1 MAINKNPYFAP
12 GQDLTP
18 EQLALMLALQG
29 DFARNLDALQEYQ
42 TGYGESSSWASAPQ
56 GTLPQSWALPGQ
68 GRFAPTLEYVPA
80 TYKQQLTVNGD
91 NTDFQPTDEIET
103 PAYYR
108 IRQGEN
114 DSFTRASRSHIWDP
128 TTGQYLGRE
137 SSGGLWSDM
146 APIAA
151 MALAAY
157 GGSLAAGAS
166 GAASGGAAAT
176 TGAGTAAAGT
186 GGGLNWGAIGSAA
199 AKNAAINAGMTLAN
213 GGDLGDAFRSGALGA
228 VTGGVG
234 GGMAAYGVNPML
246 AQGTTGALGAA
257 ARGGDGSDIL
267 RGAAGG
273 AISGGIGQLGQNYGW
288 SPEATAAAR
297 GAAGAAVGGGD
308 GRDILRGAATGYAG
322 SAINN
327 SARGNG
333 YLSGQ
338 DGLQTEPGFFAP
350 GGQGYDAGGGMD
362 YFSSTFGD
370 GSGYTEN
377 AFGDTF
383 GNTPIN
389 AQDYWGFDPS
399 IYDMG
404 GGYDSQ
410 QGSGIDWGSLLSK
423 GVGWLMQGGDKDD
436 KGASP
441 LAMLLGGLLGA
452 QGGKDQQQTSS
463 RDPWAPMQPYLL
475 GLAED
480 GRKLYNQ
487 YTQQPFSPAQQTA
500 YNNVGG
506 LLDVLNLNAG
516 GLLQGM
522 QANATGKNQF
532 VRGQP
537 RQLIGSAPIDG
548 MAFQPGRLGNFGTRR
563 G

>member
-1 MAINKNPYFAP
+1 MTLEEQIRQRWGQYGNWQSADQNQAADLARLFEANGITDLSKLSFKKREYEAP
-12 GQDLTP
+12 GQEWETEAGMVRTDPAKRTTFDVLYGDQNLGFLGDINRDGSLSKLAKDYIADGSGPQLTDR
-18 EQLALMLALQG
+18 G
-29 DFARNLDALQEYQ
+29 DNGPILGWSSRGGGNTNFNLVENPQ
-42 TGYGESSSWASAPQ
+42 TGEIVVMPNWGSSKTQTYNDLLGIAS
-56 GTLPQSWALPGQ
+56 
-68 GRFAPTLEYVPA
+68 
-80 TYKQQLTVNGD
+80 
-91 NTDFQPTDEIET
+91 I
-103 PAYYR
+103 
-108 IRQGEN
+108 
-114 DSFTRASRSHIWDP
+114 
-128 TTGQYLGRE
+128 LG
-137 SSGGLWSDM
+137 
-146 APIAA
+146 
-151 MALAAY
+151 
-157 GGSLAAGAS
+157 LAAGAYY
-166 GAASGGAAAT
+166 APAGGAAGAAAQGGLQGYGLATGASLLGDGDVNSTVNAGLAGGVTGAVAGGVKGYGQSQGWNPAT
-176 TGAGTAAAGT
+176 T
-186 GGGLNWGAIGSAA
+186 
-199 AKNAAINAGMTLAN
+199 
-213 GGDLGDAFRSGALGA
+213 RA
-228 VTGGVG
+228 VTGGAN
-234 GGMAAYGVNPML
+234 AAL
-246 AQGTTGALGAA
+246 
-257 ARGGDGSDIL
+257 RGGSGEDIL

-423 GVGWLMQGGDKDD
+423 GVDWLTQGGGKDG

-500 YNNVGG
+500 YGNVGG

-522 QANATGKNQF
+522 QANATGQNQF

-548 MAFQPGRLGNFGTRR
+548 MAFQPGLLGNFGTRR

>member
-1 MAINKNPYFAP
+1 MAINKNPYLAFEV
-12 GQDLTP
+12 DLTP
-18 EQLALMLALQG
+18 EQLAEIQALTSRWTEPTSRTQWNDG
-29 DFARNLDALQEYQ
+29 GEYTITEPGFYGGKLSDDKFSPYINWIPNYIWTGLGDNYRREIDPSGAGYWGPISQPANISTWGRSDRTGTWDPNTGKWLGYQTESTDLRDFAN
-42 TGYGESSSWASAPQ
+42 WA
-56 GTLPQSWALPGQ
+56 GTIA
-68 GRFAPTLEYVPA
+68 A
-80 TYKQQLTVNGD
+80 TYFG
-91 NTDFQPTDEIET
+91 
-103 PAYYR
+103 
-108 IRQGEN
+108 
-114 DSFTRASRSHIWDP
+114 
-128 TTGQYLGRE
+128 GQ
-137 SSGGLWSDM
+137 
-146 APIAA
+146 
-151 MALAAY
+151 ALAGA
-157 GGSLAAGAS
+157 GG
-166 GAASGGAAAT
+166 GGAAAT
-176 TGAGTAAAGT
+176 GATSGATTAGA
-186 GGGLNWGAIGSAA
+186 GGLNWGAVGTAA
-199 AKNAAINAGMTLAN
+199 AKNAAINAGLTLAQ
-213 GGDLGDAFRSGALGA
+213 GGDMSDALRAGAIGA
-228 VTGGVG
+228 VSGGAGGV
-234 GGMAAYGVNPML
+234 AAGYGVNPIL
-246 AQGTTGALGAA
+246 AGAA
-257 ARGGDGSDIL
+257 TGGGISALQGGDGSDIL

-423 GVGWLMQGGDKDD
+423 GVNWLLGNGGGKNGQGG
-436 KGASP
+436 GG
-441 LAMLLGGLLGA
+441 AMLPALLGA
-452 QGGKDQQQTSS
+452 FAGALDSRDKESTSS
-463 RDPWAPMQPYLL
+463 RAPWAPMQPYLL

-480 GRKLYNQ
+480 GRGLYNQ
-487 YTQQPFSPAQQTA
+487 LKAQPFSPAQQTA

-522 QANATGKNQF
+522 QANATGQNKF

-548 MAFQPGRLGNFGTRR
+548 MAFQPGLLGNFGTRR

>member
-1 MAINKNPYFAP
+1 MAINKNPAFAF

-18 EQLALMLALQG
+18 EQLAEIQALTYRWTEPTSQTRWNDG
-29 DFARNLDALQEYQ
+29 GEYTISDPGFYGGKLSDDKFSPYLNWIPNYID
-42 TGYGESSSWASAPQ
+42 TGS
-56 GTLPQSWALPGQ
+56 
-68 GRFAPTLEYVPA
+68 
-80 TYKQQLTVNGD
+80 
-91 NTDFQPTDEIET
+91 
-103 PAYYR
+103 
-108 IRQGEN
+108 GEN
-114 DSFTRASRSHIWDP
+114 FSTEIDPSGAGYWGPISQPANISTWGRSDRTGIWDP
-128 TTGQYLGRE
+128 NTGKWLGYETE
-137 SSGGLWSDM
+137 STGLRDFANWVGTV
-146 APIAA
+146 AA
-151 MALAAY
+151 MYFGGQALAGA
-157 GGSLAAGAS
+157 GG
-166 GAASGGAAAT
+166 GGAAAT
-176 TGAGTAAAGT
+176 GATSGATTAGA
-186 GGGLNWGAIGSAA
+186 GGLNWGAVGTAA
-199 AKNAAINAGMTLAN
+199 AKNAAINAGLTLAQ
-213 GGDLGDAFRSGALGA
+213 GGDLSDALKSGALGA
-228 VTGGVG
+228 VTGGAG
-234 GGMAAYGVNPML
+234 GAMAGYGVNPML
-246 AQGTTGALGAA
+246 AQGATGALGAA

-423 GVGWLMQGGDKDD
+423 GAGWLTQGGGKDG

-522 QANATGKNQF
+522 QANATGQNKF

-548 MAFQPGRLGNFGTRR
+548 MAFQPGLLGNFGTRR

>member
-1 MAINKNPYFAP
+1 MAINQNPYLAFER
-12 GQDLTP
+12 DLTP
-18 EQLALMLALQG
+18 EQLAEMTALTKRWTEPTSQTRWNDG
-29 DFARNLDALQEYQ
+29 GEYTISNPGFYGGKLSDDKFSPYLNWIPNYIGTGSGENFSTEIDPSGAGYWGPISQPANISTWGRSDRTGTWDPNTGKWLGYQTESTGLRDFANFV
-42 TGYGESSSWASAPQ
+42 
-56 GTLPQSWALPGQ
+56 GTA
-68 GRFAPTLEYVPA
+68 
-80 TYKQQLTVNGD
+80 
-91 NTDFQPTDEIET
+91 
-103 PAYYR
+103 
-108 IRQGEN
+108 
-114 DSFTRASRSHIWDP
+114 
-128 TTGQYLGRE
+128 
-137 SSGGLWSDM
+137 
-146 APIAA
+146 AA
-151 MALAAY
+151 MYFGGQALAGA
-157 GGSLAAGAS
+157 GG
-166 GAASGGAAAT
+166 GGAAAT
-176 TGAGTAAAGT
+176 GATSGATTAGA
-186 GGGLNWGAIGSAA
+186 GGLNWGAVGTAA
-199 AKNAAINAGMTLAN
+199 AKNAAINAGLTLAQ
-213 GGDLGDAFRSGALGA
+213 GGDMSDALRAGALGA
-228 VTGGVG
+228 VTGAAG
-234 GGMAAYGVNPML
+234 GAMAGYGVNPML
-246 AQGTTGALGAA
+246 AQGATGALGAA

-423 GVGWLMQGGDKDD
+423 GVDWLTQGGGKDG

-500 YNNVGG
+500 YGNVGG

-522 QANATGKNQF
+522 QANATGQNQF
-532 VRGQP
+532 VRGQQP

-548 MAFQPGRLGNFGTRR
+548 MAFQPGLLGNFGTRR

>member
-1 MAINKNPYFAP
+1 MAINQNPYLAFEV
-12 GQDLTP
+12 DLTP
-18 EQLALMLALQG
+18 EQLAEIQALTYRWTEPTSQTRWNDG
-29 DFARNLDALQEYQ
+29 GEYTISDPGFYGGKLSDDKFSPYLNWIPNYIGTGSGENFSTEIDPSGAGYWGPISQPANISTWGRSDRTGTWDPNTGKWLGYQTESTGLRDFANFV
-42 TGYGESSSWASAPQ
+42 
-56 GTLPQSWALPGQ
+56 GT
-68 GRFAPTLEYVPA
+68 
-80 TYKQQLTVNGD
+80 
-91 NTDFQPTDEIET
+91 
-103 PAYYR
+103 
-108 IRQGEN
+108 
-114 DSFTRASRSHIWDP
+114 
-128 TTGQYLGRE
+128 
-137 SSGGLWSDM
+137 M
-146 APIAA
+146 AA
-151 MALAAY
+151 MYFGGQALAGA
-157 GGSLAAGAS
+157 GG
-166 GAASGGAAAT
+166 GGAAAT
-176 TGAGTAAAGT
+176 GATSGATTAGA
-186 GGGLNWGAIGSAA
+186 GGLNWGAIGTAA
-199 AKNAAINAGMTLAN
+199 AKNAAINAGLTLAQ
-213 GGDLGDAFRSGALGA
+213 GGDLSDALKSGALGA
-228 VTGGVG
+228 VTGGAG
-234 GGMAAYGVNPML
+234 GAMAGYGVNPML
-246 AQGTTGALGAA
+246 AQGATGALGAA

-423 GVGWLMQGGDKDD
+423 GANWLLGNGGGKDG

-452 QGGKDQQQTSS
+452 KGGKDQQQTSS

-522 QANATGKNQF
+522 QANATGQNKF

-548 MAFQPGRLGNFGTRR
+548 MAFQPGLLGNFGTRR

>member
-1 MAINKNPYFAP
+1 MAINKNPAFAF

-18 EQLALMLALQG
+18 EQLAEIQALTYRWTEPTSQTRWNDG
-29 DFARNLDALQEYQ
+29 GEYTISDPGFYGGKLSDDKFSPYLNWIPNYIN
-42 TGYGESSSWASAPQ
+42 TGS
-56 GTLPQSWALPGQ
+56 
-68 GRFAPTLEYVPA
+68 
-80 TYKQQLTVNGD
+80 
-91 NTDFQPTDEIET
+91 
-103 PAYYR
+103 
-108 IRQGEN
+108 GEN
-114 DSFTRASRSHIWDP
+114 FSTEIDPSGAGYWGPISQPANISTWGRSDRTGIWDP
-128 TTGQYLGRE
+128 NTGKWLGYQTE
-137 SSGGLWSDM
+137 STGLRDFANFVGTM
-146 APIAA
+146 AA
-151 MALAAY
+151 MYFGGQALAGA
-157 GGSLAAGAS
+157 GG
-166 GAASGGAAAT
+166 GGAAAT
-176 TGAGTAAAGT
+176 GATSGATTAGAGGI
-186 GGGLNWGAIGSAA
+186 NWGAVGTAA
-199 AKNAAINAGMTLAN
+199 AKNAAINAGLTLAQ
-213 GGDLGDAFRSGALGA
+213 GGDMSDALRAGAIGA
-228 VTGGVG
+228 VSGGAGGV
-234 GGMAAYGVNPML
+234 AAGYGVNPIL
-246 AQGTTGALGAA
+246 AGAA
-257 ARGGDGSDIL
+257 TGGGISALQGGDGSDIL

-423 GVGWLMQGGDKDD
+423 GVNWLLGNGGGKNGQGGG
-436 KGASP
+436 GASP

-452 QGGKDQQQTSS
+452 KGGKDQQQTSS

-500 YNNVGG
+500 YGNVGG
-506 LLDVLNLNAG
+506 LLDSLNATAP
-516 GLLQGM
+516 GLLSALQQTAG
-522 QANATGKNQF
+522 GGNQF
-532 VRGQP
+532 VRGQQN
-537 RQLIGSAPIDG
+537 RAPTYDMSG
-548 MAFQPGRLGNFGTRR
+548 WNFQPGLLGNFGTRR

>member
-1 MAINKNPYFAP
+1 MAINKNPAFAF

-18 EQLALMLALQG
+18 EQLAWMRSLLNQEAFDTYNGG
-29 DFARNLDALQEYQ
+29 DSGKW
-42 TGYGESSSWASAPQ
+42 T
-56 GTLPQSWALPGQ
+56 T
-68 GRFAPTLEYVPA
+68 
-80 TYKQQLTVNGD
+80 
-91 NTDFQPTDEIET
+91 T
-103 PAYYR
+103 PAL
-108 IRQGEN
+108 RQGSAGGKFGPSIVWEPN
-114 DSFTRASRSHIWDP
+114 RIVSNTPTEDGFDYIDDPSGAGRYYIYQPRNVSTWGNSDVTDRWDGDTGKWLGASTGATGLRSLANFVA
-128 TTGQYLGRE
+128 T
-137 SSGGLWSDM
+137 
-146 APIAA
+146 AAA
-151 MALAAY
+151 MY
-157 GGSLAAGAS
+157 GGVSAMGAAGS
-166 GAASGGAAAT
+166 GAAATGAGT
-176 TGAGTAAAGT
+176 TGAGTAAAGSGAGT
-186 GGGLNWGAIGSAA
+186 AAGTGGLNWGAIGSAA
-199 AKNAAINAGMTLAN
+199 AKNAAINAGMTLAQ
-213 GGDLGDAFRSGALGA
+213 GGDLSDALKSGALGA
-228 VTGGVG
+228 VTGGAG
-234 GGMAAYGVNPML
+234 GAMAGYGVNPML
-246 AQGTTGALGAA
+246 AQGATGALGAA

-423 GVGWLMQGGDKDD
+423 GAGWLTQGGGKDG

-500 YNNVGG
+500 YGNVGG

-522 QANATGKNQF
+522 QANATGQNQF

-548 MAFQPGRLGNFGTRR
+548 MAFQPGLLGNFGTRR